1 MKTATIPPVRVS
13 AKFRAELDKS
23 LEKGE
28 TLAALV
34 EKAVSNEVVRRKSEA
49 EFVRRG
55 LAAIARTQKDGT
67 GIPADAV
74 IAKLE
79 ARLAAARKTLTQEKT
94 PAATRQG

>member
-1 MKTATIPPVRVS
+1 MS

-23 LEKGE
+23 LEQGE

-34 EKAVSNEVVRRKSEA
+34 EKAVSSEVLRRRTRA

-55 LAAIARTQKDGT
+55 LAAIARTQKNGS

-74 IAKLE
+74 TAKLE
-79 ARLAAARKTLTQEKT
+79 ARLAAARQTLARKTTQR
-94 PAATRQG
+94 AARQE

>member
-23 LEKGE
+23 LEEGE

-49 EFVRRG
+49 EFMKRG

-67 GIPADAV
+67 GIPAEAV

-79 ARLAAARKTLTQEKT
+79 ARLAAARRTLARKKS
-94 PAATRQG
+94 PAAPKQG